1 MMASIVAAIFFC
13 PGQTQG
19 RKQDV
24 ERMNILNKQ
33 ASSPG
38 LRSRH
43 PGCERM
49 QALSGFLSRQERK
62 GGRADTER
70 KGSRSRKVGGGQ
82 NFLLR
87 INAPHKYLIFNYL

>member
-1 MMASIVAAIFFC
+1 MMASIVAAIFFAPDISGTKAGC
-13 PGQTQG
+13 GENEHSQQT
-19 RKQDV
+19 
-24 ERMNILNKQ
+24 
-33 ASSPG
+33 G
-38 LRSRH
+38 LFPCSRSRH

-62 GGRADTER
+62 GGRAGTER
-70 KGSRSRKVGGGQ
+70 KGSRSRKVGSGQ

>member
-1 MMASIVAAIFFC
+1 MMASIVAAIFFLPRTDAGTKAGC
-13 PGQTQG
+13 GENEHSQQTG
-19 RKQDV
+19 
-24 ERMNILNKQ
+24 LF
-33 ASSPG
+33 PG

-62 GGRADTER
+62 GGRAGTER

-87 INAPHKYLIFNYL
+87 INAPHKYLIFNHL

>member
-1 MMASIVAAIFFC
+1 MMASIVAAIFFARTDAGTEAGCGENEHSQQTGLFPC
-13 PGQTQG
+13 P
-19 RKQDV
+19 
-24 ERMNILNKQ
+24 
-33 ASSPG
+33 
-38 LRSRH
+38 RSRH

-70 KGSRSRKVGGGQ
+70 KGSRSRKVGSGQ

-87 INAPHKYLIFNYL
+87 ISTPRKHLIFNYL